1 MCGIAGFLSYNKS
14 LHQQQ
19 LSTMTDAIAHRGPDA
34 AEYFVNEKANFN
46 VGLGH
51 RRLSILDL
59 STTANQPMRSHCG
72 RYLMVFNGEVYNYLE
87 IAKEKLPNVNW
98 KTHSDSEV
106 ILECFAAF
114 GIECVHFFN
123 GMFAIA
129 WWDTQ
134 TEQLF
139 LVRDRLGVKPIVYYK
154 NEHNFAFASEIKSLL
169 TLNFPKKINEQ
180 AIQDYFFL
188 EYIPGTNTSFIN
200 HEIIPAGHY
209 AIVHDNEITL
219 HCYWNVLDKLNK
231 DTSIKSEEE
240 YLEELD
246 YRFKKSVKYRMIS
259 DVPIG
264 AFLSGGTDSSMVC
277 AAFQQISPQPINTFT
292 IGFDVPGF
300 DETVFAQ
307 DVAEQIKSNHKT
319 YKISEADALPLWE
332 QSHIAYDEPF
342 AVSSVVP
349 SLLVCK
355 KAKENVTVALA
366 GDGGDEL
373 FFGYGYYEWF
383 NRLAKMQKV
392 VGAKGTNLVGSMM
405 DVMGGKW
412 KEKSSYFSHAN
423 KATSAI
429 NLWSQEQ
436 QMFSEKEISQLFGS
450 TYEHHTLCADWER
463 INKMD
468 IDNYSKMAMFDIRN
482 YLAQDL
488 LYKMD
493 IASMVNSLEVR
504 LPFLDYQ
511 LVEWAI
517 NVPTKFKVNGT
528 QKYLSKK
535 YLEKSLTHQS
545 IYRKKWGFPA
555 PVNKWFKGELKEQ
568 IATLLKTDVGLN
580 QKFVQQIWQ
589 AYLQSD
595 NDVHS
600 KKIFALA
607 QFIKW
612 KQNYGG

>member
-19 LSTMTDAIAHRGPDA
+19 LSIMTDAISHRGPDA
-34 AEYFVNEKANFN
+34 AEFFIDEKSNVNI
-46 VGLGH
+46 GLGH

-87 IAKEKLPNVNW
+87 IAKAKLPEVNW
-98 KTHSDSEV
+98 RTHSDSEV

-129 WWDTQ
+129 WLDTQ
-134 TEQLF
+134 TEELF

-154 NEHNFAFASEIKSLL
+154 DEYNFAFASEIKSLL
-169 TLNFPKKINEQ
+169 TLNFQKKINEQ

-188 EYIPGTNTSFIN
+188 EYIPGINTSFKN
-200 HEIIPAGHY
+200 YETLAAGHY
-209 AIVHDNEITL
+209 AVIHNNQMKHI
-219 HCYWNVLDKLNK
+219 CYWNVLDKLNK
-231 DTSIKSEEE
+231 DTGIKSEAE

-259 DVPIG
+259 DVPVG

-277 AAFQQISPQPINTFT
+277 TAFQQISTQPINTFT

-307 DVAEQIKSNHKT
+307 DVAKQIKSNHKT
-319 YKISEADALPLWE
+319 YKILEINALALWE
-332 QSHIAYDEPF
+332 QSHISYDEPF
-342 AVSSVVP
+342 AGSSVIP

-383 NRLAKMQKV
+383 NRLAKMQKM
-392 VGAKGTNLVGSMM
+392 VGEKGTNLVGSMM
-405 DVMGGKW
+405 NVMGGKW
-412 KEKSSYFSHAN
+412 KEKSNYFTYSN
-423 KATSAI
+423 KAKSSI

-436 QMFSEKEISQLFGS
+436 QMFSEKEISKLFGS
-450 TYEHHTLCADWER
+450 TYEHRTLKGEWEK
-463 INKMD
+463 INKID
-468 IDNYSKMAMFDIRN
+468 IDNYSKMAMFDIKN
-482 YLAQDL
+482 YLPQDL

-493 IASMVNSLEVR
+493 IASMANSLEVR
-504 LPFLDYQ
+504 LPFLDYEF
-511 LVEWAI
+511 VEWAI
-517 NVPTKFKVNGT
+517 NVPTKFKINST
-528 QKYLSKK
+528 QKYLPKK
-535 YLEKSLTHQS
+535 YLEKSLSHQS

-555 PVNKWFKGELKEQ
+555 PINKWFKGDLKEQ
-568 IATLLKTDVGLN
+568 VSILLKTDVGLN
-580 QKFVQQIWQ
+580 PKFVQQLWQ
-589 AYLQSD
+589 EYLQSG

-600 KKIFALA
+600 KKIFALT

>member
-1 MCGIAGFLSYNKS
+1 MAGFLSFNKS

-19 LSTMTDAIAHRGPDA
+19 LSTMTDAIAHCGPDA
-34 AEYFVNEKANFN
+34 AEYFVDEKANFN
-46 VGLGH
+46 IGLGH

-72 RYLMVFNGEVYNYLE
+72 RYLMVFNGEVYNYIE
-87 IAKEKLPNVNW
+87 IAKEKIPNVNW

-106 ILECFAAF
+106 ILECFAAL
-114 GIECVHFFN
+114 GIECVHSFN

-134 TEQLF
+134 TKQLF

-154 NEHNFAFASEIKSLL
+154 DENNFAFASEINSLL

-180 AIQDYFFL
+180 ALQDYLFL
-188 EYIPGTNTSFIN
+188 EYIPGTNTSFKN
-200 HEIIPAGHY
+200 YLTIPTGHY
-209 AIVHDNEITL
+209 AIVHNNEIKL
-219 HCYWNVLDKLNK
+219 RCYWNVLEKLNK
-231 DTSIKSEEE
+231 DTGIRSEEE
-240 YLEELD
+240 YIEELN

-259 DVPIG
+259 SVPIS

-277 AAFQQISPQPINTFT
+277 AAFQQLSPQPINTFT
-292 IGFDVPGF
+292 IGFAVPGF

-307 DVAEQIKSNHKT
+307 DGAEQIKSNHKT
-319 YKISEADALPLWE
+319 YKILEADALPLWE
-332 QSHIAYDEPF
+332 QSHMAYDEPF
-342 AVSSVVP
+342 AVSSVIP

-373 FFGYGYYEWF
+373 FFGYEYYEWY
-383 NRLAKMQKV
+383 NKLAKMQKIIGV
-392 VGAKGTNLVGSMM
+392 KGKNVVGSMM
-405 DVMGGKW
+405 DVMGGKR
-412 KEKSSYFSHAN
+412 KEKSNYFSHPN
-423 KATSAI
+423 KATSAF
-429 NLWSQEQ
+429 NSWSQEQ
-436 QMFSEKEISQLFGS
+436 QMFSKKEISQLYGTNS
-450 TYEHHTLCADWER
+450 KHHTLSADWDK
-463 INKMD
+463 INKID
-468 IDNYSKMAMFDIRN
+468 IDNYSNIAMFAIRN
-482 YLAQDL
+482 YLAQNL
-488 LYKMD
+488 LNKMD
-493 IASMVNSLEVR
+493 IASMANSLEVR
-504 LPFLDYQ
+504 PLFLDYEF
-511 LVEWAI
+511 VEWAI

-528 QKYLSKK
+528 QKYLPKK

-555 PVNKWFKGELKEQ
+555 PVNKWFKGDLKEQ
-568 IATLLKTDVGLN
+568 INTLLKTDVGLN

-589 AYLQSD
+589 AYLQSG
-595 NDVHS
+595 NDMHI
-600 KKIFALA
+600 KNIFALA